1 MDDTNHPEWAEIGRK
16 VAIFT
21 PNRASATKV
30 TSGTVA
36 KLTATQVVVTDA
48 HGRERRFRLRFK
60 DYREVGVE
68 ATVTLHPFDDP
79 DIVRAMVRQRRAS
92 ALNAVSTTLNRI
104 TKESPDF
111 TGAVIDPGQ
120 LDELLEAVRNLID
133 TNDAMQDAR

>member
-1 MDDTNHPEWAEIGRK
+1 MESTNHPEWAQVGDK

-30 TSGTVA
+30 TAGTVT
-36 KLTATQVVVTDA
+36 KLTATQVVLTDA

-79 DIVRAMVRQRRAS
+79 AVLRAMVRQRRAS
-92 ALNAVSTTLNRI
+92 ALSAVSAALGRI
-104 TKESPDF
+104 TNASPDYF
-111 TGAVIDPGQ
+111 AEVIDPGQ
-120 LDELLEAVRNLID
+120 LDQLLEAVQHLIEA
-133 TNDAMQDAR
+133 NDAMRETR